1 MPFNFKVGGGV
12 AVMLLLNVAMAGAG
26 QAYDPMRPPPPAAA
40 APAPGGSGAAAL
52 NPEFENLPDTAGV
65 EDTYYMCTACH
76 SAAIIKQQRISD
88 ARWDYLWDWMIEDQG
103 MADPGEE
110 MKQTIL
116 AYLKE
121 HFSSER

>member
-1 MPFNFKVGGGV
+1 MMHLNLKAISV
-12 AVMLLLNVAMAGAG
+12 AAAVLLLGGTLTVAS
-26 QAYDPMRPPPPAAA
+26 QAYDPMRAAQGTPATSPEGSAAA
-40 APAPGGSGAAAL
+40 AP

-76 SAAIIKQQRISD
+76 SAAIIKQQKLSD

-110 MKQTIL
+110 TKATIL
-116 AYLKE
+116 SYLKE
-121 HFSSER
+121 HFSSQR

>member
-1 MPFNFKVGGGV
+1 MMHLNLRAASV
-12 AVMLLLNVAMAGAG
+12 ATAMLLLGATVTIAG
-26 QAYDPMRPPPPAAA
+26 QAYDPMRAAQGTPAPEGSAAA
-40 APAPGGSGAAAL
+40 AP

-76 SAAIIKQQRISD
+76 STAIIKQQRISD
-88 ARWDYLWDWMIEDQG
+88 ARWDYLWNWMVEDQG

-110 MKQTIL
+110 MKETIL
-116 AYLKE
+116 GYLKE